1 MYKTSN
7 VRVEGGLSLMVLSE
21 LTYSSFNTD
30 RMTEDDV
37 MEQVFLS
44 GHTWWLSAVG
54 LQRWSDRWS
63 AALLWL

>member
-44 GHTWWLSAVG
+44 GHTW
-54 LQRWSDRWS
+54 
-63 AALLWL
+63 